1 MRNVLLI
8 IGLLLSWGTFAQ
20 KSDSTEARTFTPDP
34 KKAST
39 LSAILPGAGQVYNRS
54 YWKLIPIYAGLG
66 AGFYFFESQRR
77 GYRDFKD
84 AYIARYVD
92 NTKTDPFP
100 GQTLSES
107 YLNTE
112 IEAHRKRLELSVIV
126 MAGVYVIQIVEAA
139 VDAHLSTFDVSED
152 LSLHLSPR
160 VQQFGGQTY
169 TTAHLTLKFKR

>member
-8 IGLLLSWGTFAQ
+8 IGLLLSWQAFTQ
-20 KSDSTEARTFTPDP
+20 KSDSSRVREFTPDP

-39 LSAILPGAGQVYNRS
+39 LSAIVPGGGQVYNRS

-66 AGFYFFESQRR
+66 AGFYFFETQRR

-84 AYIARYVD
+84 AYISRYVD
-92 NTKTDPFP
+92 STKADPFP
-100 GQTLSES
+100 GQILSQS

-126 MAGVYVIQIVEAA
+126 MAGIYVIQIVEAA

-160 VQQFGGQTY
+160 VEQFGGQTY
-169 TTAHLTLKFKR
+169 TTAQLTLKFKR